1 MKLRG
6 SSLLKFQ
13 EREAKTALYNK
24 DFVSTNRSMILMVF
38 MVLINGT
45 IGISLKL

>member
-24 DFVSTNRSMILMVF
+24 DFVSTNRSMILMVS
-38 MVLINGT
+38 INGT